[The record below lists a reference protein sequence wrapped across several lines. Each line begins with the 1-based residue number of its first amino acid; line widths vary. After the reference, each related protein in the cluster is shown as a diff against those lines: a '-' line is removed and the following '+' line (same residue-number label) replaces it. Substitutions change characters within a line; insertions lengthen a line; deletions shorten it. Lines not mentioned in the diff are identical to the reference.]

1 MIDGHGDDLWR
12 YGTKVKHNFSTNIH
26 SAFDHTPLMIKLAES
41 MSAVTSYPEPKP
53 ISVEKKLADIN
64 HCQTSQVMATNG
76 ATEAI
81 YIIAKT
87 FSKCRSAI
95 FAPSFREYQDACKM
109 YDHSTTF
116 FNSILNIPADSD
128 LVWLCN
134 PNNPTGNV
142 IPITTLRKTVE
153 ANQSMIFII
162 DQAYSDYTSLPVIS
176 AKDAVNMSNVIL
188 LGSMT
193 KRFAVPG
200 LRIGHAISNYTI
212 IKKLKQWRM
221 PWSISGLA
229 IKGASYLLDNIHNY
243 PIDAVSLHAE
253 ALRISSEFERMGIH
267 VYPTDCNF
275 ILCRLPKGSAADLK
289 DYLICEAGILIRNAS
304 NFESL
309 DETYFRVA
317 AQTTEENNLL
327 IEYVKKWLDI

>member
-12 YGTKVKHNFSTNIH
+12 YGAKVKHNFSTNIH
-26 SAFDHTPLMIKLAES
+26 SAFDHSPLMAKLAES
-41 MSAVTSYPEPKP
+41 VSAVTGYPEPEP
-53 ISVEKKLADIN
+53 ISVEKRLANIN
-64 HCQTSQVMATNG
+64 LCQTSQVIATNG

-81 YIIAKT
+81 YIIAKN

-109 YDHSTTF
+109 YDHQITF
-116 FNSILNIPADSD
+116 FDSILNIPADSD

-142 IPITTLRKTVE
+142 IPINTLKKTVE
-153 ANQSMIFII
+153 TNQSKIFIV

-176 AKDAVNMSNVIL
+176 AKDAVYMNNVIL

-200 LRIGHAISNYTI
+200 LRIGYAISNYLI
-212 IKKLKQWRM
+212 IKNLKQWRM

-229 IKGASYLLDNIHNY
+229 IKGASYLLDNIYNY
-243 PIDAVSLHAE
+243 PIDAVTLHAE
-253 ALRISSEFERMGIH
+253 ALRISREFEHIGIH

-289 DYLICEAGILIRNAS
+289 EYLISEVGILIRDAS
-304 NFESL
+304 NFEGL
-309 DETYFRVA
+309 DKTYFRVA
-317 AQTTEENNLL
+317 AQTQEENNLL
-327 IEYVKKWLDI
+327 IEYVTKWLDI